1 MAKNIRTSNP
11 GELEHGAPRTMRGDQ
26 TMNTSF
32 LGIPGLAWGG
42 ACVGLAVLF
51 AVLWP
56 SRIASGGIGRAVL
69 RWGHSS
75 VWALLALW
83 FFVRTWAADAGGVVN
98 VLPLLAGL
106 AYAVFMTTLVATAAR
121 TRSQREK

>member
-1 MAKNIRTSNP
+1 V
-11 GELEHGAPRTMRGDQ
+11 
-26 TMNTSF
+26 NTSF

-69 RWGHSS
+69 RWGHPS

-83 FFVRTWAADAGGVVN
+83 FFVGTWAADAGGLVD

-106 AYAVFMTTLVATAAR
+106 VYAVFMTTLVATAAR
-121 TRSQREK
+121 TRRQREK

>member
-1 MAKNIRTSNP
+1 
-11 GELEHGAPRTMRGDQ
+11 
-26 TMNTSF
+26 MNTSF

-56 SRIASGGIGRAVL
+56 SRIASGGIGRVVL

-83 FFVRTWAADAGGVVN
+83 FFVRTWVPDVGGLVN
-98 VLPLLAGL
+98 LLPLLAGL
-106 AYAVFMTTLVATAAR
+106 AYAVFVTTVVTTTAS

>member
-1 MAKNIRTSNP
+1 
-11 GELEHGAPRTMRGDQ
+11 
-26 TMNTSF
+26 MNTSF

-69 RWGHSS
+69 RWGHSI

-121 TRSQREK
+121 TRSQSEK